1 MKYPAA
7 AHAMALLVLAYSL
20 WAIFGGEVLSVN
32 GGFGWDGMSYAA
44 IAKDFPGQVF
54 GRRLDPFRIQRIVP
68 SGAVYYGL
76 RLAGLSTNDDSHILR
91 GFQVYNMLLLL
102 AGVYAWNGI
111 AARLGLTR
119 RGTWLGFAAVYVNFA
134 VLRMTFFYPVLTDTT
149 ALVAGMFL
157 LHGHLAGR
165 AWVVWLVGLGGAF
178 TWPLLLPMALVLLV
192 FPRRTATT
200 AAVASATRP
209 NLRACL
215 AGGTAVALVALW
227 RVFAVGQ
234 TIDGAGPLWYA
245 WTPAAAACVAAY
257 LGVAAWR
264 LLDLDGL
271 ARPGR
276 VLAQVR
282 WQGAAAALGLMAAVM
297 LLRAFVF
304 VPNGA
309 PEFTAK
315 HFLCETLVKSVA
327 KPGIF
332 LVAHVVYFGPVV
344 LAAVLF
350 WPEVCER
357 IRRQGIGVVL
367 LAGAA
372 AFLSVGSE
380 SRQFVNF
387 LPLVAAFTV
396 QTLDERPRPH
406 WHDGVFL
413 AAALVLSKCWLPL
426 NHGPTTGNLERFP
439 DQFYFMN
446 HGPWMSDGMYLVQ
459 GAVVAALAAVL
470 VWMGGGITKARKNE
484 STKGEEKTPLA
495 DDAFYGQRR
504 GVEVHEQ
511 PNV

>member
-1 MKYPAA
+1 MKSSAA
-7 AHAMALLVLAYSL
+7 PHAMALLVLAYSL
-20 WAIFGGEVLSVN
+20 WAIFGGEVLTVN

-44 IAKDFPGQVF
+44 IAKDFPGRVF

-68 SGAVYYGL
+68 SGAVHYGL

-91 GFQVYNMLLLL
+91 GFQVYNMLLLI

-111 AARLGLTR
+111 AARLGLSR

-157 LHGHLAGR
+157 LEGHLAGR
-165 AWVVWLVGLGGAF
+165 AWVVWLVGLVGAF

-192 FPRRTATT
+192 FPRRTAAT
-200 AAVASATRP
+200 ATMASATRP
-209 NLRACL
+209 KLLACL
-215 AGGTAVALVALW
+215 AVGTAVALAALW
-227 RVFAVGQ
+227 RVFVVGQ
-234 TIDGAGPLWYA
+234 TIDGAGPLWYW

-257 LGVAAWR
+257 LAAAAWW

-271 ARPGR
+271 ARPRR
-276 VLAQVR
+276 VLAQAR
-282 WQGAAAALGLMAAVM
+282 WQGAAAALALISVVALVRAV
-297 LLRAFVF
+297 VF

-332 LVAHVVYFGPVV
+332 LVAHIVYFGPIV
-344 LAAVLF
+344 LAALLF

-372 AFLSVGSE
+372 AVLSIGSE

-387 LPLVAAFTV
+387 LPLVAGFTV
-396 QTLDERPRPH
+396 QTLDELPRPR

-413 AAALVLSKCWLPL
+413 TAALVLSKCWLPL
-426 NHGPTTGNLERFP
+426 NHGATTGNLERFP

-446 HGPWMSDGMYLVQ
+446 HGPWMSDGMYLTQ
-459 GAVVAALAAVL
+459 GVVVAALAAVL
-470 VWMGGGITKARKNE
+470 VWMRGDHE
-484 STKGEEKTPLA
+484 STKERRYEKRGEDFA
-495 DDAFYGQRR
+495 R
-504 GVEVHEQ
+504 GRHAERSALGS
-511 PNV
+511 

>member
-1 MKYPAA
+1 MKSSAVP
-7 AHAMALLVLAYSL
+7 HAMALLVLAYSL
-20 WAIFGGEVLSVN
+20 WAIFGGEVLTVN

-44 IAKDFPGQVF
+44 IAKDFPGRVF

-76 RLAGLSTNDDSHILR
+76 RLAGLSTEDDSHILR
-91 GFQVYNMLLLL
+91 GFQVYNMLLLI
-102 AGVYAWNGI
+102 AGVYAWNGV
-111 AARLGLTR
+111 ATRLGLSR

-157 LHGHLAGR
+157 LEGYLAGR

-200 AAVASATRP
+200 ATAAATRP
-209 NLRACL
+209 KLPACL
-215 AGGTAVALVALW
+215 AVGTAVALAALW
-227 RVFAVGQ
+227 RVFVVGQ
-234 TIDGAGPLWYA
+234 TIDGAGALWYS
-245 WTPAAAACVAAY
+245 WTPAAAALVAAY
-257 LGVAAWR
+257 LTASAWW
-264 LLDLDGL
+264 LLDLNEL
-271 ARPGR
+271 ARPRR
-276 VLAQVR
+276 VLGQAR
-282 WQGAAAALGLMAAVM
+282 WQGAAAALGLMVAVM
-297 LLRAFVF
+297 LLRAVVF

-332 LVAHVVYFGPVV
+332 LVAHIVYFGPIV
-344 LAAVLF
+344 LAALLF
-350 WPEVCER
+350 WPEVCGR
-357 IRRQGIGVVL
+357 IRRQGPGMVVL
-367 LAGAA
+367 AGTATV
-372 AFLSVGSE
+372 LSIGSE

-396 QTLDERPRPH
+396 QTLDERPRPR

-426 NHGPTTGNLERFP
+426 NHGPTTGNLEQFP

-459 GAVVAALAAVL
+459 GVVVAALAAVL
-470 VWMGGGITKARKNE
+470 VWMRGGITKARKGEN
-484 STKGEEKTPLA
+484 TKGGNPA
-495 DDAFYGQRR
+495 RGRR
-504 GVEVHEQ
+504 VSR
-511 PNV
+511 